1 MASLM
6 APAWTPRPTPS
17 DPPDLSAASRYL
29 LMGMYNPFSLL
40 NTFKKREFNEYWF
53 ETGTPTFLVKIMQRT
68 SYDITHLTDEEVD
81 SSLLSTVNTVFE
93 NPIPLLYQSGYL
105 TITGY
110 DPEFALYRL
119 GFPNREVKRAF
130 MKMLLN
136 CSASMPM
143 DIASRWKNS
152 PEV

>member
-1 MASLM
+1 
-6 APAWTPRPTPS
+6 
-17 DPPDLSAASRYL
+17 
-29 LMGMYNPFSLL
+29 
-40 NTFKKREFNEYWF
+40 
-53 ETGTPTFLVKIMQRT
+53 MQRT

-119 GFPNREVKRAF
+119 GFPNQEVKRAF